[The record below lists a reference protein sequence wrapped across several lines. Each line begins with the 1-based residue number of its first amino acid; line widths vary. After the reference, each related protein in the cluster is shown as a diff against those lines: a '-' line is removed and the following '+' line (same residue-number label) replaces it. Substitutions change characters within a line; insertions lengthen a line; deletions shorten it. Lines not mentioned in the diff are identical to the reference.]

1 MNTEEIIKGA
11 AFKLFEDG
19 RFENI
24 TVQDILDEAHVGR
37 TTFYKYFRDKYELMA
52 AYYNTRM
59 AETINAA
66 TGSAFKDY
74 VKATYRQL
82 DNSRQ
87 YLNNVKDTTGQN
99 SFWEVI
105 SEYTYEYHKRRLQEN
120 KRLETLSEQEELQLE
135 FLVAGVIALVKNYLS
150 KPIGEADMEPY
161 VSVVCSMFP
170 EVFQ

>member
-1 MNTEEIIKGA
+1 MNTEEIIKDA
-11 AFKLFEDG
+11 AFKLFEEG

-52 AYYNTRM
+52 AYYNARM

-66 TGSAFKDY
+66 TGLSFRDY

-87 YLNNVKDTTGQN
+87 YLNNVKDTMGQN
-99 SFWEVI
+99 SFWDVV
-105 SEYTYEYHKRRLQEN
+105 SEYTYNYHKNRLLEN
-120 KRLETLSEQEELQLE
+120 KRVTDLTERDELHLE

-150 KPIGEADMEPY
+150 KPIGEADIESY
-161 VSVVCSMFP
+161 VAVVCSMFP
-170 EVFQ
+170 EELQ